1 METTFQFKKAVPVW
15 IGTEPGTYNHLVGF
29 YGSFCV
35 EKEEKITLYVAAR
48 SYYRV
53 YVNQE
58 LLANGPARTAAGYC
72 RVDRL
77 AFTAKGRVSIAVEV
91 LEADKPEKYSNDCT
105 LEKGM
110 LCLEAV
116 DEAGNVL
123 LASGEGKQL
132 SVRELR
138 YRICDVELMSHSRG
152 IIEFYRLTEDSCRWR
167 TDGFAGGKRV
177 SAADDRQQGISFQRQ
192 LQQGAAFRHGIGEAR
207 GKALLPAVF
216 RYGIE
221 ARICGDQSYL

>member
-1 METTFQFKKAVPVW
+1 METTFQYKRAVPVW

-35 EKEEKITLYVAAR
+35 EKEEKITLYIAAR

-77 AFTAKGRVSIAVEV
+77 AFTAKGLVPIAVEV
-91 LEADKPEKYSNDCT
+91 LEADKPGKYSNDCT

-123 LASGEGKQL
+123 LADGAACRLCGKKRRSGVSRGSVSSGRNVCRRAAVASRKERTAGRDGHTVCGLVLVQRRLGAEAGQYSQQL
-132 SVRELR
+132 SRR
-138 YRICDVELMSHSRG
+138 
-152 IIEFYRLTEDSCRWR
+152 
-167 TDGFAGGKRV
+167 
-177 SAADDRQQGISFQRQ
+177 
-192 LQQGAAFRHGIGEAR
+192 
-207 GKALLPAVF
+207 
-216 RYGIE
+216 
-221 ARICGDQSYL
+221 